1 MEPDQLDD
9 PVLYRQ
15 ELIKTHSRRLKALE
29 IKASKYGL
37 ECPVSIEVEI
47 VEIKEKIAELGGEI
61 DELAKYRNMIKEMKT
76 ERKQDLHYW
85 LLFYQNILDNAK
97 IRIRGEYLNDPL
109 DNIRNKLKNINDELS
124 RIDDDDFDITLL

>member
-1 MEPDQLDD
+1 MYMEPDQLDD

-47 VEIKEKIAELGGEI
+47 TEIKEKIAALGGEI
-61 DELAKYRNMIKEMKT
+61 DDIKHLIT
-76 ERKQDLHYW
+76 TLDDV
-85 LLFYQNILDNAK
+85 YQQIK
-97 IRIRGEYLNDPL
+97 KG
-109 DNIRNKLKNINDELS
+109 NDESFL
-124 RIDDDDFDITLL
+124 